1 MAVVIFSFGVGHGVY
16 KLCTTNKTLRP
27 IHHRSNLQ
35 PPPPP
40 PDSHSPI
47 HHTSTRQT
55 DAGTKYRQPTW
66 TSLLHRPS
74 GPLGSREYISRSLGL
89 PIGAHKTS
97 RFSNGA
103 EEASPHLQRRPD
115 ATLLQELSI
124 AATEGRFLRQWI
136 LFPRVRTVLLTSSAP
151 LVLTMP
157 TEGEMTPTASPVL
170 LQPNLPI
177 ITTSQPY
184 QASSSRCG

>member
-1 MAVVIFSFGVGHGVY
+1 MFSFGVGHGVY

-35 PPPPP
+35 SPPPPHRILIP
-40 PDSHSPI
+40 P
-47 HHTSTRQT
+47 STTPRRGRRTQVQSIASRHGRVCST
-55 DAGTKYRQPTW
+55 VRLA
-66 TSLLHRPS
+66 PS
-74 GPLGSREYISRSLGL
+74 GPGSIYPGPSASPLARI
-89 PIGAHKTS
+89 KTS

-151 LVLTMP
+151 PVLTMP